1 MDRSSLF
8 LCTINKQYLDKIDGK
23 GKLGQ
28 RDNCKFE
35 FTCEPTP
42 GSNTPSSAVAQ
53 AAHPNPNPNP
63 SPNLNTCVGLA
74 VGRRDQPHG
83 HEARGAAR
91 HQRAVH

>member
-8 LCTINKQYLDKIDGK
+8 LCTINKEYLDKVDGK

-35 FTCEPTP
+35 FTCSHAR
-42 GSNTPSSAVAQ
+42 GSNTPSSAGCSGCLPEPEPRPEPGHVR
-53 AAHPNPNPNP
+53 
-63 SPNLNTCVGLA
+63 VGLA